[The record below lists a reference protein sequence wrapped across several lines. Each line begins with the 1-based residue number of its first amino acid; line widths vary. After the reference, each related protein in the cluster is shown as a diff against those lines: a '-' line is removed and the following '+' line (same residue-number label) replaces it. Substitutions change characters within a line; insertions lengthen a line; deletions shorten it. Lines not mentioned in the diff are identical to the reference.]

1 MEQTVIPQITLTDPQ
16 TTIILLVD
24 EDRTSRDAFNTLEPE
39 LNLRIISGSNSQ
51 TILNSYTD
59 LVTPPK
65 LIIVNTSNQKEK
77 PMHSIDKLNME
88 FNEDFPVIF
97 LSSDI
102 ERESIL
108 YKNVKYAEFMQKPL
122 TINEIQT
129 TISRLLELKI

>member
-1 MEQTVIPQITLTDPQ
+1 MKSIKIGKSKLTSDD
-16 TTIILLVD
+16 LL
-24 EDRTSRDAFNTLEPE
+24 PE
-39 LNLRIISGSNSQ
+39 KREI
-51 TILNSYTD
+51 
-59 LVTPPK
+59 
-65 LIIVNTSNQKEK
+65 
-77 PMHSIDKLNME
+77 
-88 FNEDFPVIF
+88 IF

>member
-1 MEQTVIPQITLTDPQ
+1 
-16 TTIILLVD
+16 
-24 EDRTSRDAFNTLEPE
+24 
-39 LNLRIISGSNSQ
+39 
-51 TILNSYTD
+51 
-59 LVTPPK
+59 
-65 LIIVNTSNQKEK
+65 
-77 PMHSIDKLNME
+77 MHSIDKLNME